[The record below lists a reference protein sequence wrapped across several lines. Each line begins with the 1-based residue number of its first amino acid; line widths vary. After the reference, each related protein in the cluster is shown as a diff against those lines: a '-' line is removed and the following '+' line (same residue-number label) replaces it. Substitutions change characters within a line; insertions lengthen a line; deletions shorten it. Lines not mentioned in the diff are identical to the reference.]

1 MADTGHDTVVVERR
15 GNGAGLIIGLA
26 LILAVA
32 VGAFFLLNQ
41 SRNDNIRT
49 DAVASAAKDIG
60 ASAEKA
66 GDAAQKAVDQ

>member
-1 MADTGHDTVVVERR
+1 MADNGRDTVVIERR
-15 GNGAGLIIGLA
+15 NNGAGLLIGLA

-49 DAVASAAKDIG
+49 DAVTSAAKTVD
-60 ASAEKA
+60 ANAQKV
-66 GDAAQKAVDQ
+66 GDAAQKAIDQ